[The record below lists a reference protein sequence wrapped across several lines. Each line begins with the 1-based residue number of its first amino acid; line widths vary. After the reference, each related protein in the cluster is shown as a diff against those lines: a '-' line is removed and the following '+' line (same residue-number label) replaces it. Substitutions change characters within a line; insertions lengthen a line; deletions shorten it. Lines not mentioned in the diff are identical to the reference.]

1 MNTICLVPDSTT
13 NFAITALKNAYDKCN
28 DKAARDAILS
38 AFNALNLLHYD
49 LDMKMDLT
57 RTAALMQLS
66 IAQQC
71 SEKITDWRLVWDA
84 QNARLKLV

>member
-28 DKAARDAILS
+28 YKAARDAILS

-49 LDMKMDLT
+49 LDMERCHEDGSDSDGSFDAIEYC
-57 RTAALMQLS
+57 AA
-66 IAQQC
+66 
-71 SEKITDWRLVWDA
+71 V
-84 QNARLKLV
+84 